1 MMHSEIVGAKGA
13 KVIADKLGVPAGR
26 VRVWKARNVIPRS
39 AWAEMIDAFPDVTL
53 DQLKAG
59 ETDR

>member
-26 VRVWKARNVIPRS
+26 VRVWKSRKVIPRS
-39 AWAEMIDAFPDVTL
+39 AWAELIDAFPDVTL
-53 DQLKAG
+53 DMLKAG
-59 ETDR
+59 KPK